1 MNWGE
6 IRTVVHQY
14 LENEEA
20 TFAANLPLYARLAE
34 EDIYRKVQ
42 LPVSR
47 ETATTNFNISDPL
60 LSIPSDSMSVY
71 SLAVITPEFVY
82 LTLKD
87 EAFLREAYPDPSQV
101 GIPRFFAI
109 RDEANLLVAP
119 TPGSNY
125 GVQMHY
131 FKKPVSIGNNDEPLN
146 ENWLSKN
153 AENAL
158 IFGII
163 MHGYIYEKGDQDV
176 IASYKAQFEAALGD
190 LKMIVEGR
198 QKKDTY
204 RNPDQRIPA

>member
-6 IRTVVHQY
+6 IKTVVRQY
-14 LENEEA
+14 LENEEV
-20 TFAANLPLYARLAE
+20 TFQANLPLYARLAE

-47 ETATTNFNISDPL
+47 ETATTNFNATDPL
-60 LSIPSDSMSVY
+60 LSLPTDSMSVY
-71 SLAVITPEFVY
+71 SLAVTTPEFTY
-82 LTLKD
+82 LSMKD
-87 EAFLREAYPDPSQV
+87 EAFLREAYPDPTQV
-101 GIPRFFAI
+101 GVPRFFAV

-125 GVQMHY
+125 SVQMHY
-131 FKKPVSIGNNDEPLN
+131 FKKPVSIGLNDNALN

-176 IASYKAQFEAALGD
+176 IASYKAQFETALGD
-190 LKMIVEGR
+190 LKQIVEGR

-204 RNPDQRIPA
+204 RNPDQRLPA